1 MGDDIAT
8 KEGLGLIGTST
19 DGRRSFTPT
28 PPESVEVAAGTAANY
43 AWWQRHGG
51 EWVREYD
58 ERKCRQPRYHIQ
70 EMMLVDYVLR
80 HAEALDRPL
89 RVLEFGCGVGR
100 HLRNLSQLPGVE
112 AFGYDQSPTMVEGM
126 LAWTGQD
133 WIDQH
138 VTLGTPTGRLPFDDD
153 AFDIVY
159 TSEVLVHVRPEDVS
173 GILAELCRV
182 SRSQVLHI
190 EPSAAYRIV
199 SDAHDGCWNH
209 DLVALYAAQ
218 DRSCETLASGFFSQ
232 TPFRVIVDGAEA
244 PYTWPPAMLG
254 LMRRLEH
261 DLVSGLTEVTDQR
274 DELRERAK
282 ASRADAKELRE
293 QIKTLRDEIKAL
305 RPAAA
310 KVGRLE
316 SEAASLRKEAK
327 STDGERVRAA
337 AKLVNLEE
345 KLADLRGKLEQS
357 QANRDEAERRAAS
370 LREDVESL
378 RATRDELVAERDAL
392 ELRAM
397 QMESS
402 LKRQVHVT
410 RDTTVHLERLNKQ
423 QREAAARLVRERE
436 AIVRRVATAWSAAE
450 EPAAEGDAS

>member
-8 KEGLGLIGTST
+8 KEGLGLVGTGDEGAT
-19 DGRRSFTPT
+19 AFVPT
-28 PPESVEVAAGTAANY
+28 PPESVEVAEGTAANY

-58 ERKCRQPRYHIQ
+58 ERKRRQPRYHIQ
-70 EMMLVDYVLR
+70 EMMLVDYMLR
-80 HAEALDRPL
+80 HAETLDRPL

-112 AFGYDQSPTMVEGM
+112 AFGYDQSSTMVEGM

-133 WIDQH
+133 WIDRH
-138 VTLGTPTGRLPFDDD
+138 VTLGAPTGRLPFDDE

-159 TSEVLVHVRPEDVS
+159 TSEVLVHVRPEDVP

-209 DLVALYAAQ
+209 DLVALYAAL
-218 DRSCETLASGFFSQ
+218 DRACETLASGFFSQ
-232 TPFRVIVDGAEA
+232 TPFRVMVDGAEA

-261 DLVSGLTEVTDQR
+261 DLVSGLTELTDQR

-282 ASRADAKELRE
+282 TNRAEAKELRE
-293 QIKTLRDEIKAL
+293 QIRALREEIKAL
-305 RPAAA
+305 RPAAS
-310 KVGRLE
+310 KGDRLE
-316 SEAASLRKEAK
+316 AEAASLRKEAK
-327 STDGERVRAA
+327 AADGERVRTA

-345 KLADLRGKLEQS
+345 KIAELRGKLEQA
-357 QANRDEAERRAAS
+357 QANRDEAEQRAAS
-370 LREDVESL
+370 LREDVEAL
-378 RATRDELVAERDAL
+378 RATRDELAAERDAL
-392 ELRAM
+392 ETRAA

-436 AIVRRVATAWSAAE
+436 QIVRRVATAWNAAGE
-450 EPAAEGDAS
+450 GAEQ